1 MADAAG
7 AVSNTEGMLFSGF
20 DLKRAGV
27 ARATSVNCSDV
38 RGLFASY
45 NDLQGQ
51 TSLNGSL
58 SPDVSCVDAVVI

>member
-1 MADAAG
+1 
-7 AVSNTEGMLFSGF
+7 MLFSGF